1 MNFNK
6 LNLVG
11 NQTLK
16 ARKEIEIVS
25 NRQDWKYVEEPSLE
39 TMVDMLNNV
48 LPFKLDYWSYKTGRN
63 I

>member
-6 LNLVG
+6 INQVG
-11 NQTLK
+11 NQILK
-16 ARKEIEIVS
+16 ARKEIVS